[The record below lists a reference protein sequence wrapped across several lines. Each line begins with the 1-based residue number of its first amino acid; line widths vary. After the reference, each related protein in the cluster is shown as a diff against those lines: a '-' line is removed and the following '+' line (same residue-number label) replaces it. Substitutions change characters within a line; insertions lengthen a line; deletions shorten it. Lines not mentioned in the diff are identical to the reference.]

1 MSQIKRFF
9 SLPTL
14 SVLLV
19 AMVLG
24 LSSCA
29 SSGTSKS
36 TGEALD
42 DGVLT
47 TKVNAAI
54 ARDLSVGNAFEVE
67 VETFRGVVQL
77 SGFVDSEAKIQEI
90 VNIAEEVDGVVSV
103 TNSLQVKSSS

>member
-1 MSQIKRFF
+1 MIQIKQFF

-42 DGVLT
+42 DGC
-47 TKVNAAI
+47 AHYESPMPQI
-54 ARDLSVGNAFEVE
+54 ARDLSVGNALEVE
-67 VETFRGVVQL
+67 VETFRGWC
-77 SGFVDSEAKIQEI
+77 S
-90 VNIAEEVDGVVSV
+90 
-103 TNSLQVKSSS
+103 